1 MKVTGSSYF
10 EGDVEITGSL
20 TATIASDTIN
30 LATSNTNSNFK
41 IPFAN
46 HTGNTAGDYALL
58 QDSESGQFT
67 YNPDTNTLTVGTVD
81 GTVSTATNAT
91 DATNADH
98 VKVKTIGSSVDN
110 HDHQIT
116 FNLGTN
122 TNFTNEDIY
131 NAEDL
136 HYNPYTDRLGIK
148 VGRRNTV
155 SYDHTSNSNVFRTS
169 GRLHINQIELSSSI
183 TKNDVDITS
192 GTDVIDLSSNGGSTG
207 IAVGMY
213 VRPAFNYSSIVIQD
227 DTKVIGVDIAEDGN
241 NTVRLSRNVTSTLN
255 NVDLVFGY
263 PDYDEAFLVTDSG
276 NVAIST
282 SPFGTDGDGEEPYKL
297 GVGGNVWIEGSIA
310 TENYPVDLAGGTAG
324 DMFYQQDVGITTS
337 LAAPSSAGYILG
349 YDTTNNK
356 PTWVESSGTGGID
369 ANCANQVK
377 TTTTNSSDVH
387 HVTIVNSDNSSATCE
402 TVYTE
407 SNLVYVPSE
416 GNFGIGNNDPK
427 TTLQVNDIYGVETQE
442 ATTYT
447 ATAGAAQT
455 IDTFDLDDAAF
466 KTAEYTIYVTNGSNV
481 QAGKALLMITDST
494 VHISE
499 YGIMYEPN
507 RIVNFTASID
517 TNTKVVSLI
526 ATAETGISG
535 NTTYRFTRETML

>member
-1 MKVTGSSYF
+1 M
-10 EGDVEITGSL
+10 
-20 TATIASDTIN
+20 
-30 LATSNTNSNFK
+30 
-41 IPFAN
+41 
-46 HTGNTAGDYALL
+46 
-58 QDSESGQFT
+58 
-67 YNPDTNTLTVGTVD
+67 
-81 GTVSTATNAT
+81 
-91 DATNADH
+91 
-98 VKVKTIGSSVDN
+98 
-110 HDHQIT
+110 
-116 FNLGTN
+116 
-122 TNFTNEDIY
+122 
-131 NAEDL
+131 
-136 HYNPYTDRLGIK
+136 
-148 VGRRNTV
+148 
-155 SYDHTSNSNVFRTS
+155 
-169 GRLHINQIELSSSI
+169 HINQIELSI
-183 TKNDVDITS
+183 TITRTSVDVTS
-192 GTDVIDLSSNGGSTG
+192 GTNVIDLSGHGGSTG
-207 IAVGMY
+207 ITIGMY
-213 VRPAFNYSSIVIQD
+213 VRPVFYYGNIVIQD
-227 DTKVIGVDIAEDGN
+227 DTKVIGVDLAGDGSD
-241 NTVRLSRNVTSTLN
+241 TVRLSRNVNYSRTTH
-255 NVDLVFGY
+255 LVFGT
-263 PDYDEAFLVTDSG
+263 PDYDGAFLVTDSG

-282 SPFGTDGDGEEPYKL
+282 SPFGTDGDGTEPYKL

-324 DMFYQQDVGITTS
+324 DMFYQQDVGVTTS

-407 SNLVYVPSE
+407 SNLVYIPSE
-416 GNFGIGNNDPK
+416 GNFGIGNNNPK
-427 TTLQVNDIYGVETQE
+427 TTLQINDIYGVETKDE
-442 ATTYT
+442 TTYS